1 MSTPPENRESEDVA
15 ASGFFDDGFDESA
28 WAWLLPEDCET
39 FFFDEGLPAPFFD
52 NEMED
57 FARVFFT
64 DLLMGASP
72 PTDWVSISL
81 CANRFFMILSG

>member
-1 MSTPPENRESEDVA
+1 MIDNFVPLATYS
-15 ASGFFDDGFDESA
+15 
-28 WAWLLPEDCET
+28 
-39 FFFDEGLPAPFFD
+39 GLPHLSNEQRDHFNKQKIKNMSAISPFFD

-57 FARVFFT
+57 FVRVFFT